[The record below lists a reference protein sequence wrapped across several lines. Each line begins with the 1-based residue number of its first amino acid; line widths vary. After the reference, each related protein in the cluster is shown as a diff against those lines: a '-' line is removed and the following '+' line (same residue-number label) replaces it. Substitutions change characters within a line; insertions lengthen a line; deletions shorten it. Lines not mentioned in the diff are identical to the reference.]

1 MWGAILAC
9 PARLRALFHLTT
21 GVPVR
26 VYLPTPDFPAY
37 TLSCMR
43 IRGSWLFWLAAFPLS
58 AATIDVSYA
67 VTAQLGPGDS
77 LVFDIPGSNYTRNA
91 GSLGLG
97 LPLYP
102 TGISFVLISA
112 ASSLPVTFEAGLES
126 ADGSFSETLGAPIV
140 FSPGAFSSSA
150 YSGAV
155 STLEGFFQLTARN
168 SEQIFGGPGV
178 ATGVGTSVAT
188 GVATG
193 VAATAVL
200 TLRNLG
206 PPVVLG
212 LPATTLR
219 QDLFVSLSGVSLSG
233 VMLAAGALP
242 GTVLLQESLPEVP
255 EPHSGSVLIAGGLL
269 LCLAARPLKGIS
281 RRQTKWR

>member
-1 MWGAILAC
+1 
-9 PARLRALFHLTT
+9 
-21 GVPVR
+21 
-26 VYLPTPDFPAY
+26 
-37 TLSCMR
+37 MR

-58 AATIDVSYA
+58 AATIDVSFA

-77 LVFDIPGSNYTRNA
+77 LMFDIPSSNYTLKA

-102 TGISFVLISA
+102 TGVRFVLMSA
-112 ASSLPVTFEAGLES
+112 ASNLPVAFEAGLES
-126 ADGSFSETLGAPIV
+126 SGGSFSETLGAPIV
-140 FSPGAFSSSA
+140 FSPGAYSSSA

-168 SEQIFGGPGV
+168 SEQIFGGP
-178 ATGVGTSVAT
+178 SVAT
-188 GVATG
+188 GVAAG
-193 VAATAVL
+193 VATAVL

-233 VMLAAGALP
+233 VTLAAGALP
-242 GTVLLQESLPEVP
+242 GTVRLRESLPEVP

-269 LCLAARPLKGIS
+269 LCLAARPLKRIS
-281 RRQTKWR
+281 RRQTKWH